1 MIFYKQPHTFSS
13 VLNDKVSSTILYQTV
28 YTFTWR
34 WMDVRKSLA
43 LLFVDCFVKLE
54 KIDFIIA
61 KQLFDAAAAVA
72 AK

>member
-1 MIFYKQPHTFSS
+1 MTFYKQPHTFSS

-43 LLFVDCFVKLE
+43 ALSVDCLVKFRKL
-54 KIDFIIA
+54 IY
-61 KQLFDAAAAVA
+61 
-72 AK
+72 

>member
-43 LLFVDCFVKLE
+43 ALSVDCLVKFRKL
-54 KIDFIIA
+54 IN
-61 KQLFDAAAAVA
+61 
-72 AK
+72 